1 MRVLVLAGL
10 ITAATA
16 PFAAASEFDIID
28 CQIDGTRRASAE
40 QRVDAPP
47 PTPAAP
53 TVARPTVA
61 SRDLAESPR
70 PAAPERRR
78 NGKPVPDAQLIA
90 PRGVL

>member
-16 PFAAASEFDIID
+16 PFAAASESPIID
-28 CQIDGTRRASAE
+28 CQVDGTRRSSAE
-40 QRVDAPP
+40 QRLDAP

-61 SRDLAESPR
+61 PREVAETPR
-70 PAAPERRR
+70 PATPDRRR
-78 NGKPVPDAQLIA
+78 GGKPVPDAQLIS

>member
-10 ITAATA
+10 ITAATV
-16 PFAAASEFDIID
+16 PFAAASENDLID
-28 CQIDGTRRASAE
+28 CQLDDTRRASAE
-40 QRVDAPP
+40 QRLDAPP

-61 SRDLAESPR
+61 ARDVTEAPR
-70 PAAPERRR
+70 PVAPERRR
-78 NGKPVPDAQLIA
+78 GGKPVPDAQLIS